1 MSYKSLLAHFE
12 SSQPH
17 IPRNAVLAKVSELAR
32 VSSVRI
38 VASSLD
44 ETICRGMYFAPR
56 NNNHPLVQML
66 GHHVIVVCRGMNRC
80 WTRFIIVKEL
90 MHLLDGAESATD
102 TGEKFDRVLTE
113 IGGSTVKQSAATNA
127 EISAWWKA
135 LAVLCPERVRQD
147 LLKEKELG
155 HITDYGVALRLR
167 IPEFYVPHLLSKD
180 FPARI
185 EAFLK

>member
-1 MSYKSLLAHFE
+1 
-12 SSQPH
+12 
-17 IPRNAVLAKVSELAR
+17 
-32 VSSVRI
+32 
-38 VASSLD
+38 
-44 ETICRGMYFAPR
+44 
-56 NNNHPLVQML
+56 
-66 GHHVIVVCRGMNRC
+66 
-80 WTRFIIVKEL
+80 

-102 TGEKFDRVLTE
+102 TGETFDRVLTE

-167 IPEFYVPHLLSKD
+167 IPEFYVPYLLSKD